1 MVGCFGLTEPNAGSD
16 PSGMETKAVRSGDKY
31 ILNGSKTWIT
41 NSPIADLLVVWAKT
55 SDGPIRG
62 FLLERGQKGLSTPEI
77 EGKLSLK
84 ASITGMIMM
93 EDVEVHESMM
103 LPLSGGIKSPFSC
116 LNNARLGI
124 SWGTLGAAEFCF
136 HQARQY
142 TLDRKQFGVPL
153 ASFQLVQKKLADMM
167 TEIGLGLNAVH

>member
-1 MVGCFGLTEPNAGSD
+1 
-16 PSGMETKAVRSGDKY
+16 METKAVLKGDKY

-41 NSPIADLLVVWAKT
+41 NSPIADIMIVWAKT

-62 FLLERGQKGLSTPEI
+62 FILERGMKGLSTPEI
-77 EGKLSLK
+77 LGKLSLK

-93 EDVEVHESMM
+93 EDVEVPVANM
-103 LPLSGGIKSPFSC
+103 LPLSAGIKSPFSC

-142 TLDRKQFGVPL
+142 TLDRQQFGVPL
-153 ASFQLVQKKLADMM
+153 ASFQLVQKKLADML
-167 TEIGLGLNAVH
+167 TEIGLGL